1 MRRGSHRFVQT
12 SRISYIRVRLCSEY
26 ALSTAKLGAELLQ
39 TGSAV
44 CSIKRVNLALPIA
57 QAFQVQLVVDCAGLQ
72 HHIIQEKKF
81 QM

>member
-1 MRRGSHRFVQT
+1 MCRGSHVFIRT
-12 SRISYIRVRLCSEY
+12 SWISYILVRLCSEHT
-26 ALSTAKLGAELLQ
+26 LSTAKLGAELLQ

-72 HHIIQEKKF
+72 HHIIQGK
-81 QM
+81 M